1 VANSD
6 QKTRRLQLCTVLA
19 AALCL
24 SACGGAKRSAPPPP
38 PALSHSLGSSLAAQS
53 EAVASALAAG
63 DSCGALTLARQLRQ
77 QTIAAI
83 NEGRVTTGLQEQ
95 LSSAVNELVARVRC
109 VPPPPVEP
117 RHDHGKHKGQ
127 HKQQDDQEG

>member
-6 QKTRRLQLCTVLA
+6 QTTRRLQLCTVLA
-19 AALCL
+19 GALCL

-38 PALSHSLGSSLAAQS
+38 TLSHSLGSSLAAQS
-53 EAVASALAAG
+53 DAVASALAAG
-63 DSCGALTLARQLRQ
+63 DSCGALTLARRLQQ

-95 LSSAVNELVARVRC
+95 LSSAVNELVTRVRC
-109 VPPPPVEP
+109 VPAPPPAEP
-117 RHDHGKHKGQ
+117 THDHGKHKGQ
-127 HKQQDDQEG
+127 HKHEDDQEG